1 MVGKVL
7 ADSARPRAIRLAAIA
22 VGIPI
27 IISVVSAAVTEA
39 FLGQFSAMTV
49 VAVLVGH
56 MRPQRWTNG

>member
-7 ADSARPRAIRLAAIA
+7 ADCARPRAIRLAAIA

-39 FLGQFSAMTV
+39 FLGQFSATTE